1 MKEIIITASV
11 LILCVMLIRHF
22 FKGKISNRLQYALWL
37 LVAIRLIIPV
47 SAQLYLSLGEIDE
60 FRIMD
65 LVRRLEG
72 DFGDITER
80 LEQPVSFTMNMNSPV
95 SQQIIKNVLEEEMEY
110 IGGADGP
117 TSIFLAGSVGFT
129 WLDILRW
136 IWFGGMG
143 VMAVWMAAVNLRF
156 CRKLRRERQDFVLPE
171 EVTGRLH
178 PKVLASLR
186 RGRVYAVKE
195 LVSPCLYGIPG
206 LEAVYLPEA
215 VTGEEDRLCHVLT
228 HEICHK
234 RHGDGFWSF
243 VRNMLLLCYWFHPL
257 VWAAAVLSKR
267 DCELA
272 CDEGALLLLGE
283 QERIGYGKTLLS
295 IITGRGRF
303 SDFACTA
310 TTMTGSG
317 RSVKERIRCI
327 AEKPRVLGAAVAA
340 VLILI
345 TAASVL
351 VFTKNPQFV
360 GGTWD
365 GGTIYVMTEDKR
377 IMLPDSIAGISGYT
391 TEEGNKKN
399 LIIYQVASD
408 QEVGRFCTVSYEEAV
423 ALVDA
428 GRSVV
433 PLGTYGKNGQ
443 LREYMGL
450 ATAEVTQHEYF
461 PSGEDMEKDTD
472 YIEGTEGVTGEIEGA
487 PQTEEEQESSIKR
500 SEKDPF
506 AFDGRTEWEEDE
518 TYESAKK
525 PFAFDGKNEW
535 GIEEPQQVE
544 QEAEAVQSAV
554 PGTDSNTE
562 ESTTYV
568 IPEEMVEPDMAHEEA
583 ATYLPN
589 EAAAETDDSAI
600 YLPDEA
606 DTETDGST
614 IYLPDETITT
624 TYYPYHMGLTD
635 CYIYLTADHA
645 GVKDRDLEEMHYI
658 DNELKAAAG
667 AVIVTSINRDITE
680 KTFQSLA
687 EYRTQYLGDA
697 SAVVALV
704 NALPFPEGISYK
716 GTELTTDDSEK
727 KSLRIL
733 CEPTEADLDMRYVNR
748 DVLRFDG
755 VMLFAVIGNLEECVF
770 AVTGGDGSLL
780 EETVYDR
787 EELTEWIGVDSL
799 WRDLDGEE
807 LQVWLKELHQRV
819 IISLYQVLDLEP

>member
-95 SQQIIKNVLEEEMEY
+95 GQQIIKNMLEEEMEY
-110 IGGADGP
+110 ISGADGP

-186 RGRVYAVKE
+186 RGGVYTVKE

-408 QEVGRFCTVSYEEAV
+408 QEVGRFCTVSYEEAA

-568 IPEEMVEPDMAHEEA
+568 IPEEMAEPDMAHEEA

-687 EYRTQYLGDA
+687 EHRTQYLGDA

-819 IISLYQVLDLEP
+819 IISLYQALD